1 MPRKRHVPERS
12 CIACAKKVPK
22 LELVRVVRTPQGIV
36 TVDSSGKAAG
46 RGAYLCGSPDCWKR
60 ALDKGGLERS
70 LGVELS
76 ATDRD
81 QMRTFY
87 QETIVTDWKVDE

>member
-1 MPRKRHVPERS
+1 
-12 CIACAKKVPK
+12 
-22 LELVRVVRTPQGIV
+22 LVRVVRTPQGIV

-46 RGAYLCGSPDCWKR
+46 RGAYLCGSPDCWNR
-60 ALDKGGLERS
+60 ALDKNGLARS

-76 ATDRD
+76 AADRD

-87 QETIVTDWKVDE
+87 QKTIANRLESER